1 MLLLHLR
8 YTLPLPRPLPL
19 YRHPHDVEL
28 LLLLPMRY
36 TLPLP
41 RPLPLSRPSVIQV
54 VHPMPLSRPLG
65 SGAPAQSVWAGRRSR
80 LPPYG
85 SPRLSYT
92 AISRHQMT
100 VRPAGPRERSFRS

>member
-1 MLLLHLR
+1 VSRPHAVELILLLPLR

-19 YRHPHDVEL
+19 YRHPHAVEL

-36 TLPLP
+36 TLPA
-41 RPLPLSRPSVIQV
+41 VIQV

-65 SGAPAQSVWAGRRSR
+65 SGAPAQSVWAGRLSR
-80 LPPYG
+80 LPLYG

-100 VRPAGPRERSFRS
+100 VGPAGPRERSFRS